1 MNRPQ
6 STVDRIWDLEFEDRN
21 MASAISSPEQLVILD
36 RVTWET
42 YERLITEHG
51 ERCGTRFTYDEG
63 VLQIMV
69 ISSRHERPN
78 RRLATLVEVLAEEW
92 ALDIEQLGSMTF
104 KRKDLQKGF
113 EPDSCFYIEHA
124 DAIRDREEIDLAV
137 DPPPDLSIE
146 VDITRESLNRFPIFA
161 AVGIPE
167 VWRFDG
173 NRVAIFHLSQ
183 EGYIE
188 SARSLSFP
196 AVTGDILT
204 LFLDDSQKLKSTA
217 WLRKVREWARSQA

>member
-1 MNRPQ
+1 MA
-6 STVDRIWDLEFEDRN
+6 TVV
-21 MASAISSPEQLVILD
+21 SSPEQLVILD

-69 ISSRHERPN
+69 VSSRHERPN
-78 RRLATLVEVLAEEW
+78 RTLATLVEVLAEEW
-92 ALDIEQLGSMTF
+92 GVDIARLGSMTF

-113 EPDSCFYIEHA
+113 EPDSCFYIQHA
-124 DAIRDREEIDLAV
+124 DAIHGTQEIDIAV

-146 VDITRESLNRFPIFA
+146 VDITSGSLNRFHIFA

-173 NRVAIFHLSQ
+173 NRVAIFRLESG
-183 EGYIE
+183 GYVE
-188 SARSLSFP
+188 APNSLAFPPVSAE
-196 AVTGDILT
+196 ILT
-204 LFLDDSQKLKSTA
+204 HFLDESQKLKSTQ
-217 WLRKVREWARSQA
+217 WLRKVREWARSQR

>member
-1 MNRPQ
+1 MA
-6 STVDRIWDLEFEDRN
+6 TVV
-21 MASAISSPEQLVILD
+21 SSPERLVILEG
-36 RVTWET
+36 VTWET

-69 ISSRHERPN
+69 ISSRHEEPN
-78 RRLATLVEVLAEEW
+78 RTLALLVEVLAEEM
-92 ALDIEQLGSMTF
+92 DIDLRRLGSMTF

-113 EPDSCFYIEHA
+113 EPDSCFYIQHV
-124 DAIRDREEIDLAV
+124 DAVSGKEEIDIKV
-137 DPPPDLSIE
+137 DPPPDLTIE

-173 NRVAIFHLSQ
+173 TKVIFYQLESNRYVETSD
-183 EGYIE
+183 
-188 SARSLSFP
+188 SLAFP
-196 AVTGDILT
+196 ALSAEIATQ
-204 LFLDDSQKLKSTA
+204 FLEQSQKLKSTA
-217 WLRKVREWARSQA
+217 WLRNVRDWARGQKVR

>member
-1 MNRPQ
+1 
-6 STVDRIWDLEFEDRN
+6 

-51 ERCGTRFTYDEG
+51 ERCGTRFTYNEG

-69 ISSRHERPN
+69 VSSRHERPN

-92 ALDIEQLGSMTF
+92 ALDIEQLGSTTF
-104 KRKDLQKGF
+104 KREDLQKGF

-124 DAIRDREEIDLAV
+124 DAIRNREKIDLAV

-146 VDITRESLNRFPIFA
+146 VDITSGSLNRFPIFA

-173 NRVAIFHLSQ
+173 NRVTIFRLESG
-183 EGYIE
+183 GYVE
-188 SARSLSFP
+188 AANSLAFQ
-196 AVTGDILT
+196 AVTGEILT
-204 LFLDDSQKLKSTA
+204 SFLEDSRKLKSTA
-217 WLRKVREWARSQA
+217 WLRKVREWARTAKLRS